1 MLAAKILARLLVI
14 NGPDYVQK
22 FVDKTGG
29 IVIMQHRFK
38 RWWGVQAIW
47 PICFAIFFGLDPARI
62 DFSRTFDIFTLL
74 ETFAPHHG
82 ALVVNPAVLPIFTA
96 MLEQGLRTV
105 TREQT
110 DPSSPLTEKSNEKR
124 PTTAQSPATPI
135 DGEQRSMTPSIQP
148 STTSQCIRHFPQVLE
163 ATDIRQPIAKFL

>member
-29 IVIMQHRFK
+29 IVIMQYRFK
-38 RWWGVQAIW
+38 RWWSVQAIW

-74 ETFAPHHG
+74 ETFAPHDR

-96 MLEQGLRTV
+96 MLEQGLKTV

-110 DPSSPLTEKSNEKR
+110 DPNSPLTEKNDEKM
-124 PTTAQSPATPI
+124 PTIVQSPAIPTH
-135 DGEQRSMTPSIQP
+135 GGQRSMLLSNQP
-148 STTSQCIRHFPQVLE
+148 STTS
-163 ATDIRQPIAKFL
+163 

>member
-29 IVIMQHRFK
+29 IVIMQYRFK
-38 RWWGVQAIW
+38 RWWSVQAIW

-62 DFSRTFDIFTLL
+62 NFSRTFDIFNLL
-74 ETFAPHHG
+74 ETFAPHDR
-82 ALVVNPAVLPIFTA
+82 ALVVNPAVLPILTA
-96 MLEQGLRTV
+96 MLEQGLKTV

-110 DPSSPLTEKSNEKR
+110 DPDSPLTEKGSEKT
-124 PTTAQSPATPI
+124 PTIVQSPATPI
-135 DGEQRSMTPSIQP
+135 HGGQRSMTLSNEP
-148 STTSQCIRHFPQVLE
+148 STTS
-163 ATDIRQPIAKFL
+163 